1 MKFGYRLETF
11 NFLFIYLYKV
21 HFILRIEDFLYIVE
35 NKTILLITLK
45 SISKMKLIKK
55 KNESYRFRTF
65 LLSFISM
72 TFNRFLRR
80 IQSLQSLRFTYFLSI
95 RHYPLRL
102 VSENS

>member
-55 KNESYRFRTF
+55 KMKVIDSEPFFY
-65 LLSFISM
+65 LLF
-72 TFNRFLRR
+72 
-80 IQSLQSLRFTYFLSI
+80 Q
-95 RHYPLRL
+95 
-102 VSENS
+102 